1 MKLYK
6 SAFIAFVFGALVCCG
21 PSEKAAS
28 PAEQAD
34 AGPFKLSGDVKHIM
48 QWVLDPAADGI
59 WDSAGS
65 IITAAGT
72 KELAPTTD
80 EGWLAVEHNAAVV
93 AASGNL
99 LLMPGRS
106 VDDEGWRN
114 ISQGLV
120 DAGLLAQAAAKKQDS
135 DALFDAGGQIYRICN
150 ACHSVYVQG
159 DEAPETL

>member
-1 MKLYK
+1 MKLAK
-6 SAFIAFVFGALVCCG
+6 LAAPAALLFALAGCG
-21 PSEKAAS
+21 
-28 PAEQAD
+28 PAEQTSEPTEQVD
-34 AGPFKLSGDVKHIM
+34 SSPYKLSGDVKHIM
-48 QWVLDPAADGI
+48 QWVLDPAVDGV

-72 KELAPTTD
+72 RELAPTTD
-80 EGWLAVEHNAAVV
+80 EGWLAVEHSAAVV

-99 LLMPGRS
+99 LLMPGRA

-120 DAGLLAQAAAKKQDS
+120 EAGLLAQAAAKNQDS
-135 DALFDAGGQIYRICN
+135 DALFDAGGQIYRVCK

-159 DEAPETL
+159 DEASDIL

>member
-1 MKLYK
+1 MKQAK
-6 SAFIAFVFGALVCCG
+6 FALAALLFALAGCG
-21 PSEKAAS
+21 PSEQAAS
-28 PAEQAD
+28 PTEQA
-34 AGPFKLSGDVKHIM
+34 GSSPFKLSGDVKHIM
-48 QWVLDPAADGI
+48 QWVLDPAVDGV

-72 KELAPTTD
+72 RELAPTTD
-80 EGWLAVEHNAAVV
+80 EGWLAVEHSAAVV

-99 LLMPGRS
+99 LLMPGRA

-120 DAGLLAQAAAKKQDS
+120 EAGLLAQAAAKNQDS
-135 DALFDAGGQIYRICN
+135 DALFDAGGQIYRVCK

-159 DEAPETL
+159 DEASDTL